1 MLQIIKSKFQTDHH
15 EKEVSTISFDEIDQ
29 NISKDKA
36 LDLENSERS
45 KSGAENH
52 EFACSICDQAFDNQL
67 AFENHIEIHQKYGG
81 KKENSPAFENEYYYY
96 VGSDSETCEENND
109 QNSQLITNDSMEKSK
124 DDSHDQ
130 EIIEID
136 KETIKLTPKE
146 NFVCKTCGKMF
157 SRRGTLK
164 RHEKIHP
171 GEKPFHCDTCDK
183 RFMHLHHLKCHKS
196 VHTGE
201 KPFQCKVCNTM
212 FTLFQSMKEHERI
225 HTGKNL
231 YQCDTCD
238 KRFTKSTLLKIHE
251 RTHTG
256 EKPYGCKSCDK
267 RFSQKSALNQ
277 HERIH
282 TAQ

>member
-1 MLQIIKSKFQTDHH
+1 MKSFEELSVSVKITGFINMAIKKEISWKTLSIVVKDLTSTHEKAQNVVNILLQIFKSKFQTDHH
-15 EKEVSTISFDEIDQ
+15 EKEFSTIASEEVSIHCEIGQ
-29 NISKDKA
+29 NISEDKA
-36 LDLENSERS
+36 LDLENSES
-45 KSGAENH
+45 DAEHH

-164 RHEKIHP
+164 RHEKNSP
-171 GEKPFHCDTCDK
+171 WRKTFP
-183 RFMHLHHLKCHKS
+183 L
-196 VHTGE
+196 
-201 KPFQCKVCNTM
+201 
-212 FTLFQSMKEHERI
+212 
-225 HTGKNL
+225 
-231 YQCDTCD
+231 
-238 KRFTKSTLLKIHE
+238 
-251 RTHTG
+251 
-256 EKPYGCKSCDK
+256 
-267 RFSQKSALNQ
+267 
-277 HERIH
+277 
-282 TAQ
+282 